1 MTPANEG
8 LRRGG
13 EIEEITPVTGVASE
27 ARRLWGLGWPVA
39 LGMVGMTTM
48 GVADMIMVGHLGKI
62 ELAAVAAGHL
72 WGFMI
77 IMFGRGILHGLDPV
91 VAQAHG
97 AGDVEG
103 SRRALA
109 SGLGLSILLSVPL
122 FIWHFFG
129 AAGLDFLGQPESVLP
144 MAGSYCKALA
154 FGVLPLLVFHS
165 YKQVLQGHGF
175 MMPAAIA
182 LIVCNLVNLFLNW
195 VFIYG
200 HLGAPRLG
208 VTGSGVSTSLCQ
220 IFLVAMV
227 IYLGRKHIETNPLVV
242 MKSFSFG
249 GLWKMLGVGIPV
261 GLQISIEAWA
271 FVFAGV
277 MMGWLGEVELA
288 AHTVALNLASLS
300 FMAALGISAAA
311 STRVGN
317 LVGAGLDWAK
327 AAWIA
332 LALGAFIMSFS
343 MAAFLLAPVFF
354 ASIYTSAPDVLALA
368 AVLIPMAGAFQL
380 CDGIQVVSFG
390 ALRGAGDVRVPA
402 ILGAVAFWCIG
413 LPVGGFLAFSV
424 GLGAVGIWYGFLIG
438 ITLVS
443 AMLMIRIQRLS
454 KRKLVRVEA

>member
-1 MTPANEG
+1 VSSGNEG
-8 LRRGG
+8 LSRGG
-13 EIEEITPVTGVASE
+13 NTGEIAPVTGVVSE
-27 ARRLWGLGWPVA
+27 AKRLWKLGWPVA

-48 GVADMIMVGHLGKI
+48 GVADMIMVGHLGKP

-72 WGFMI
+72 WGFTVV
-77 IMFGRGILHGLDPV
+77 MFGRGVLHGLDPV

-109 SGLGLSILLSVPL
+109 SGLGLSLLLAIPL
-122 FIWHFFG
+122 FIWHLFG
-129 AAGLDFLGQPESVLP
+129 AAGLGLLGQPESVLP
-144 MAGSYCKALA
+144 MAGAYCKALA
-154 FGVLPLLVFHS
+154 WGVLPLLVFHT

-175 MMPAAIA
+175 MMPASIA
-182 LIVCNLVNLFLNW
+182 LIVCNVVNLFLNW

-200 HLGAPRLG
+200 NLGAPKLG

-220 IFLVAMV
+220 IFLVVMV
-227 IYLGRKHIETNPLVV
+227 VYLGRKHIETNPLIVL
-242 MKSFSFG
+242 KSLSLN

-261 GLQISIEAWA
+261 GVQISIEAWA

-288 AHTVALNLASLS
+288 AHTVALNLASLP

-311 STRVGN
+311 STRIGN
-317 LVGAGLDWAK
+317 LVGAGLEWAK

-332 LALGAFIMSFS
+332 LALGASIMSFS
-343 MAAFLLAPVFF
+343 MVAFLFAPRFLAT
-354 ASIYTSAPDVLALA
+354 IYTSAPDVLALS

-380 CDGIQVVSFG
+380 CDGLQVVAFG
-390 ALRGAGDVRVPA
+390 ALRGAGDIRVPA
-402 ILGAVAFWCIG
+402 ILAGVAFWCIG
-413 LPVGGFLAFSV
+413 LPAGGYLAFSL

-438 ITLVS
+438 ITLIS
-443 AMLMIRIQRLS
+443 GMLAIRIHRLS
-454 KRKLVRVEA
+454 KRKLERVIA

>member
-1 MTPANEG
+1 MTPVNEG
-8 LRRGG
+8 LSRGD
-13 EIEEITPVTGVASE
+13 EREEITPVTGVVAE
-27 ARRLWGLGWPVA
+27 AKRLWGLGWPVA

-48 GVADMIMVGHLGKI
+48 GVADMIMVGHLGKP

-72 WGFMI
+72 WGFTI
-77 IMFGRGILHGLDPV
+77 VMFGRGIIHGLDPV

-97 AGDVEG
+97 AGDLVG

-109 SGLGLSILLSVPL
+109 SGLGLSVLLAIPL

-129 AAGLDFLGQPESVLP
+129 AAGLGLLGQPESVLP

-154 FGVLPLLVFHS
+154 FGVLPLLVFHT

-175 MMPAAIA
+175 MMPASIA
-182 LIVCNLVNLFLNW
+182 LIVCNVVNLFLNW

-200 HLGAPRLG
+200 NLGAPRLG
-208 VTGSGVSTSLCQ
+208 VTGSGVSTSICQ
-220 IFLVAMV
+220 VFLVVMV
-227 IYLGRKHIETNPLVV
+227 IYLGRKHIETNPIIVC
-242 MKSFSFG
+242 KSLSLSG
-249 GLWKMLGVGIPV
+249 IWKMLGVGVPV

-288 AHTVALNLASLS
+288 AHTVALNLASLP

-317 LVGAGLDWAK
+317 LVGAGLEWVK

-343 MAAFLLAPVFF
+343 MVAFLVVPTFF

-402 ILGAVAFWCIG
+402 IIGAVAFWCVG
-413 LPVGGFLAFSV
+413 LPVGGYMAFS
-424 GLGAVGIWYGFLIG
+424 LDFGAVGIWYGFLIG

-443 AMLMIRIQRLS
+443 GMLAIRIHRLS
-454 KRKLVRVEA
+454 KRKLERTIA